1 MEKVY
6 QSVPKVD
13 YCFMGGSS
21 TFSMRIPED
30 LELTDAHVVERKL
43 VFQTP
48 YGESPIMKLFEID
61 GKTVLTTKMHGRRMG
76 VSRADSSRQVFWV
89 LREAGVK
96 QIVAEGG
103 VGSVNHLLEL
113 RDLVFPHD
121 YVDLSLRR
129 DVELGGPHLLVMRDP
144 VCPTLHQTMVDVS
157 TEYCEQIG
165 DRRRIFNRGIYG
177 VTDGRHWESR
187 AEVQMMKQMGI
198 DLSGQSMCPEVYLAR
213 EIGACFAGCYMIVNY
228 AEGIIADW
236 SHRDLKDIFFNEARN
251 IGMIM
256 METLR
261 RMKPEKTCGCED
273 LKKKSLLMDTEY
285 AND

>member
-6 QSVPKVD
+6 NSVPKVD

-21 TFSMRIPED
+21 TFSIRVPED
-30 LELTDAHVVERKL
+30 LELSDANVVERKL
-43 VFQTP
+43 AFNTP
-48 YGESPIMKLFEID
+48 YGESPIMKLFEIN
-61 GKTVLTTKMHGRRMG
+61 GKLVLTTKMHGRRLG

-103 VGSVNHLLEL
+103 VGAVNHMLEL

-121 YVDLSLRR
+121 YIDLSLRK

-144 VCPTLHQTMVDVS
+144 VCPTLKRTMLDVS
-157 TEYCEQIG
+157 REYCDKIG
-165 DRRRIFNRGIYG
+165 DKRRIFDRGVYG

-187 AEVQMMKQMGI
+187 AEVQMMARMGI
-198 DLSGQSMCPEVYLAR
+198 DLAGQSMCPEVYLAR
-213 EIGACFAGCYMIVNY
+213 EIGACFAGCYMVVNY
-228 AEGIIADW
+228 AEGVIQDW
-236 SHRDLKDIFFNEARN
+236 SHKDLKDIFFNEARN
-251 IGMIM
+251 IGQIM

-261 RMKPEKTCGCED
+261 RMTLPKSCGCDD

-285 AND
+285 ANG